1 MAAKLKR
8 EELDR
13 LAEFYSLSPAR
24 AEMML
29 QAAGARPSRAEE
41 LRFLARCLRYAG
53 VLSLA
58 AGIVFFIAANWSRIT
73 VFGRFALL
81 QILLVA
87 FVAIGLWK
95 PAPRFVGRSALF
107 LAFVVTGALLAL
119 FGQTYQTGADVYE
132 LFLTWALLGLPLVIA
147 AQWGV
152 ASAAWVVVFNTALL
166 LFCGWHPRGGIL
178 WTLFDG
184 RRFDA
189 THAVLAAATV
199 NVALWIASEHWRLRS
214 VPDWVRR
221 LVLFCAFIFITWA
234 GLLGVSDSKILFG
247 QVQHEGLAI
256 LGAAVAA
263 AVVIAYS
270 LRLRRDVYPLA
281 LVLGSMILVVLCW
294 IPNAFGIDEIP
305 LFFLM
310 ALWLCGASAVGGRAL
325 MMLMREWRAPQAA

>member
-1 MAAKLKR
+1 METKLKR

-13 LAEFYSLSPAR
+13 LTEHYSLSAER
-24 AEMML
+24 VEMMFQL
-29 QAAGARPSRAEE
+29 ADARPSRTQE
-41 LRFLARCLRYAG
+41 LQFIARCLRYAG

-58 AGIVFFIAANWSRIT
+58 AGIVFFIAANWSRIA

-81 QILLVA
+81 QILLLA

-95 PAPRFVGRSALF
+95 PAPRIIGRAALF

-152 ASAAWVVVFNTALL
+152 SSAAWAVVFNIALL
-166 LFCGWHPRGGIL
+166 LFCGWQPRGGIL
-178 WTLFDG
+178 WTIFDG

-189 THAVLAAATV
+189 THAILAAAVV
-199 NVALWIASEHWRLRS
+199 NVGMWIASEHWRLPA

-221 LVLFCAFIFITWA
+221 LILFFAFIFITWA
-234 GLLGVSDSKILFG
+234 GLIGVSGGSVSFG
-247 QVQHEGLAI
+247 GTQHKVLAL
-256 LGAAVAA
+256 LGAIIATAA
-263 AVVIAYS
+263 VIAYS
-270 LRLRRDVYPLA
+270 VRLRRDVYPLA
-281 LVLGSMILVVLCW
+281 LALGSTILVVFCW
-294 IPNAFGIDEIP
+294 IPNAFDIDEIP
-305 LFFLM
+305 MFFLM

-325 MMLMREWRAPQAA
+325 MMLMRDWRAAAA